1 MSSDQFTMN
10 DVYLAKEKWQ
20 ALLIKDEMYQVTQFS
35 QKKRLD
41 LAYETAE
48 RNAWIVRTLRDKK
61 QRYRFPKCKN
71 LVMIGSGI
79 YPYSM
84 FDVHKQYPHIRQVGL
99 EIDEK
104 RAIISR
110 KLIEASPAKQSIKI
124 VICDAFDFDYSWLG
138 IDDLIFI
145 SVDVE
150 HKRIFSKIIETSKA
164 QLHVCAPYD
173 NTWLYNLLKAKGS
186 I

>member
-48 RNAWIVRTLRDKK
+48 HNAWIVRTLRDKK

-124 VICDAFDFDYSWLG
+124 GANVFWCQLG
-138 IDDLIFI
+138 IHNESAAKLISENKIYYI
-145 SVDVE
+145 SNKCIKVE
-150 HKRIFSKIIETSKA
+150 YERLFRKI
-164 QLHVCAPYD
+164 
-173 NTWLYNLLKAKGS
+173 
-186 I
+186 